1 MRTTRLRRTKHLCLI
16 SQPVEW
22 TGARCGA
29 IETRSGSKPQR
40 APVRSMGVRQRLQT
54 NKRSAT
60 KEVTLTAVRKSSE
73 QLGVYPPKPTIAHT
87 KHMVP
92 RERCSHH
99 LRNHFIHR
107 SPHQST

>member
-1 MRTTRLRRTKHLCLI
+1 MRTTRLRRAEHWRLTT
-16 SQPVEW
+16 QPVEW

-40 APVRSMGVRQRLQT
+40 APVRSMGVRQRLQV

-60 KEVTLTAVRKSSE
+60 KEVTLTAVRKSSQ
-73 QLGVYPPKPTIAHT
+73 QLSVYPPKPPIAHT

-92 RERCSHH
+92 PTRRSHH
-99 LRNHFIHR
+99 LRNHFIYR
-107 SPHQST
+107 STYQSA